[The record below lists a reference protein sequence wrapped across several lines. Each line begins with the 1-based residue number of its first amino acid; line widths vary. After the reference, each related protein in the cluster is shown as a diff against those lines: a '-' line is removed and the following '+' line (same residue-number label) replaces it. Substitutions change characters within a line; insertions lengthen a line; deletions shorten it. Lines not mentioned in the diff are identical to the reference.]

1 MLFSS
6 LWWTN
11 STLLKI
17 LSRTFLAKYA
27 PSQSRQHA
35 THRLNIA
42 SLLQHA
48 VSLAWLLYHM
58 AWCCAICITVV
69 PYGLVLCHIESES
82 PLHPAPTKVPEGF
95 SLAIPGNIANIIALH
110 LFLHGTA
117 PWVIVLKTLALSPLF
132 YDIYIFTDCFTFV
145 SYASCCGAGS
155 ICRQAVRTNVLK
167 QQMYL

>member
-1 MLFSS
+1 MYQIHELLWKVLFSS

-95 SLAIPGNIANIIALH
+95 SPAIPGNIANIIAVH
-110 LFLHGTA
+110 LFLLRTA
-117 PWVIVLKTLALSPLF
+117 PWVIVLRTLALFPLF
-132 YDIYIFTDCFTFV
+132 YDIFTNCFTFV
-145 SYASCCGAGS
+145 Y
-155 ICRQAVRTNVLK
+155 ICKLCI
-167 QQMYL
+167 MLWGWIYL